1 MKGFLCF
8 TGIDVS
14 KAWLDVAVFDNN
26 SGEIKQH
33 RIKNDT
39 KQIRIWLKSFY
50 EDYGF
55 RLKRVLFCMEETGI
69 YIEPFLKAA
78 TVRKIN
84 VWVESPVKIKK
95 SLGLVRG
102 KTDKWDAL
110 RIAQYA
116 CRFCDRAKLWA
127 PMNKEIV
134 QLKACLS
141 RRNLL
146 AKVLGQL
153 NIEDKKDLTYKIP
166 YEAVKA
172 TIVTLDNNMEQ
183 LLARNAELGQQL
195 HLLKSIPG
203 IGLQTA
209 VTLIVVTRGFTRLT
223 DLRKLSCYAGVAP
236 FPYQSGSSLNARNRI
251 SRIGDMRLKTLLS
264 LAAWNAIRS
273 VPDLRNYYE
282 RKVSEGKSKLSVTNA
297 VRNKILAI
305 VIAVIKRGT
314 PFVSQPVSCSHT

>member
-14 KAWLDVAVFDNN
+14 KAWLDVAVFNN
-26 SGEIKQH
+26 STGLVQER
-33 RIKNDT
+33 RIENDT

-50 EDYGF
+50 ENYGF
-55 RLKRVLFCMEETGI
+55 RLKRVLFCMEETGV
-69 YIEPFLKAA
+69 YIKPFLKAA
-78 TVRKIN
+78 AVRKIN

-116 CRFCDRAKLWA
+116 CRFCDKAKLWA
-127 PMNKEIV
+127 PMSKEV
-134 QLKACLS
+134 AQLKAWLS
-141 RRNLL
+141 KRQLL
-146 AKVLGQL
+146 SKVLQQL

-172 TIVTLDNNMEQ
+172 TIVTLDYNMEE
-183 LLARNAELGQQL
+183 LLAKNDELGQQL

-209 VTLIVVTRGFTRLT
+209 ITLIVVTRGFTRLT
-223 DLRKLSCYAGVAP
+223 DQRKLSCYAGIAP

-251 SRIGDMRLKTLLS
+251 SKIGDIRLKTLLS

-273 VPDLRNYYE
+273 IPDLKSYYE
-282 RKVSEGKSKLSVTNA
+282 RKVAEGKSKLSVTNA
-297 VRNKILAI
+297 LRNKIIAI
-305 VIAVIKRGT
+305 AIAVIKRGT
-314 PFVSQPVSCSHT
+314 PFVNQPVSCSHA